1 MAHSDVA
8 RAVEGARPR
17 SSARRVLFGFVT
29 LLAFI
34 GLVLLG
40 NWQVARRAWKLD
52 LITRVESRVNGLPV
66 AAPGPSAWPGVTAA
80 NDEYRRVR
88 VAGTFLNDKETLVQ
102 AVTILGG
109 GFWVMTPM
117 RSDDGFLVLVNRGF
131 VPGEH
136 HDRASRAAGE
146 RAGHTTLVGLMRM
159 TEPKGGFLR
168 ANDPA
173 AGRWYS
179 RDVAAIAAAEGLADA
194 APYFIDANDA
204 PNSGGLPVGGL
215 TVLVFPNNHLVYAI
229 TWYALALMLAGAAS
243 YVAREEWRAKRV
255 AGQQR

>member
-179 RDVAAIAAAEGLADA
+179 RDVAAIARAQRLGEVAPYFVDADA
-194 APYFIDANDA
+194 A
-204 PNSGGLPVGGL
+204 SGPPGGPIGGL
-215 TVLVFPNNHLVYAI
+215 TVIAFPNNHLIYAL
-229 TWYALALMLAGAAS
+229 TWYALAMMVAGAF
-243 YVAREEWRAKRV
+243 VIFVRAQPRGAV
-255 AGQQR
+255 R